1 MEKKIYTIIKS
12 ICFGFLFTL
21 PIVVLVLTMFR
32 SGVYDISY
40 STTICNSFI
49 IPFVSDTLNSL
60 ASFFNISSGSFV
72 VLFFSYYISVFLY
85 YLCIEIL
92 LILLDVI
99 HYLYHYFEKRVL
111 R

>member
-21 PIVVLVLTMFR
+21 PIIVLVLTMFR
-32 SGVYDISY
+32 SGTYDISY
-40 STTICNSFI
+40 STSICNSFI
-49 IPFVSDTLNSL
+49 IPFVSSTLTSL
-60 ASFFNISSGSFV
+60 ANLFEVSSTSFV
-72 VLFFSYYISVFLY
+72 ILFFSYYISVFIY

-99 HYLYHYFEKRVL
+99 HYLFHYFEKRVL